1 MFKRNKSKEQDKV
14 IKKVIEIESEMTG
27 DLKFSTPVNLKI
39 NSKFKGT
46 LETKGTLIIG
56 EKAEVNAKTIQGEDI
71 NIFGK
76 VTGDVIS
83 STRLKL
89 AASARVTG
97 KIKTP
102 VLIVDEGALVEGI
115 CQVPSIDEKV
125 ETKKIPKR
133 KSKMVF

>member
-115 CQVPSIDEKV
+115 CQVPSIDEKL
-125 ETKKIPKR
+125 EPKKRPKR
-133 KSKMVF
+133 KSNVFK

>member
-14 IKKVIEIESEMTG
+14 IEIESEMTG
-27 DLKFSTPVNLKI
+27 DLTFSTPVNLKI

-46 LETKGTLIIG
+46 LATKGTLIIG
-56 EKAEVNAKTIQGEDI
+56 EKAEINAKTIQGEDI

-89 AASARVTG
+89 ATSARVTG

-115 CQVPSIDEKV
+115 CQVPSIDEKD
-125 ETKKIPKR
+125 TAKKSTKR
-133 KSKMVF
+133 KKQLSI

>member
-14 IKKVIEIESEMTG
+14 IEIDSEMTG

-46 LETKGTLIIG
+46 LETKGTLTIG
-56 EKAEVNAKTIQGEDI
+56 EKAEINAKTIQGEDI